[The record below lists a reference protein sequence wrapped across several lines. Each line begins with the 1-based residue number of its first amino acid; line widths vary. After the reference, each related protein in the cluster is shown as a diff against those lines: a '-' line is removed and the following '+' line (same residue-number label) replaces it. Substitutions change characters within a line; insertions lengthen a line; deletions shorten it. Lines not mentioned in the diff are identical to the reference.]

1 MHTVAGHSVR
11 AASYIRIIECM
22 DRADLL
28 FKAFADETRLRLLS
42 LVSRGELCV
51 CDLMEVLGV
60 PQSKV
65 SQHLAALRS
74 AGLVTARREGRWKH
88 YTLARPGGRVHARL
102 LSCLGDCLAELVVLK
117 RDQEKLRKILRAKEN
132 CR

>member
-1 MHTVAGHSVR
+1 MG
-11 AASYIRIIECM
+11 
-22 DRADLL
+22 RADLL

-42 LVSRGELCV
+42 LVSRGEVCV
-51 CDLMEVLGV
+51 CDLMRVLEA

-65 SQHLAALRS
+65 SQHLAALRG

-88 YTLARPGGRVHARL
+88 YALARPAGRVQAKL
-102 LSCLGDCLAELVVLK
+102 LSSLGDCLVQDARLR
-117 RDQEKLRKILRAKEN
+117 RDLEKLQKVLRAKEA